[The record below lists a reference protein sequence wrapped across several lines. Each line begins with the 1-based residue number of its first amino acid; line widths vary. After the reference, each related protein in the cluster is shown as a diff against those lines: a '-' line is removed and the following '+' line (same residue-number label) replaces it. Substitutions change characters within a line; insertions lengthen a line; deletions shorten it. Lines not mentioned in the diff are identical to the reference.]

1 MLSCQELTEVVT
13 DYLEGRMRLLDRLR
27 FRLHVGM
34 CPHCRAYLKNQRA
47 LVRAIGH
54 MPAEPIPPAVKD
66 ELLERFR
73 GWRSEQ
79 GPVPK

>member
-13 DYLEGRMRLLDRLR
+13 DYLEGRMRFVDRVR

-34 CPHCRAYLKNQRA
+34 CRDCRAYLKNQRVIIRA
-47 LVRAIGH
+47 VGQLPPEPMPTEVR
-54 MPAEPIPPAVKD
+54 D

-73 GWRSEQ
+73 GWHAE
-79 GPVPK
+79 